1 MYRKNYAFYLE
12 VRIMLKTEYELLDIE
27 VIDFEEQ
34 DVIVTSLTCGENVL
48 EPDELPPVPACNA
61 DGNPGI

>member
-1 MYRKNYAFYLE
+1 
-12 VRIMLKTEYELLDIE
+12 MLKTEYELLDIE

-34 DVIVTSLTCGENVL
+34 DVIVTSLTCGEV

-61 DGNPGI
+61 DGNAGICGVVVAP

>member
-1 MYRKNYAFYLE
+1 MYRKNHAFYLE

-34 DVIVTSLTCGENVL
+34 DVIVTSLTCGKV

-61 DGNPGI
+61 DGNAGI

>member
-1 MYRKNYAFYLE
+1 MYRKDHAFYLE

-34 DVIVTSLTCGENVL
+34 DVIVTSMTCGQI
-48 EPDELPPVPACNA
+48 EPDELPPVCNA
-61 DGNPGI
+61 DGNAGI

>member
-1 MYRKNYAFYLE
+1 
-12 VRIMLKTEYELLDIE
+12 MLKTEYELLDIE

-48 EPDELPPVPACNA
+48 EPDELPPVCNA
-61 DGNPGI
+61 DGKAGI